1 MPNYRSLKKSIKNK
15 KNKKNKKSKR
25 SLKGGKPPR
34 RKNRGNRQQQQESR
48 NQARRQNNRGDR
60 GKQGQQGDGNKGQQG
75 DGNKGHLQGKDKQ
88 IDDLKKQIAKLK
100 DGGKDGKEGKNK
112 NSKDAFKDKYTTGP
126 TVKRYLKN
134 IHRNVAT
141 LYGRVRENCSKYP
154 FSIYDSVTK
163 FNSQLETINGNI
175 HKAHMGECRE
185 EYKRKRYYNSSSN
198 NTF

>member
-1 MPNYRSLKKSIKNK
+1 MPKYRTFKKSINK
-15 KNKKNKKSKR
+15 KISKR
-25 SLKGGKPPR
+25 NLKGGTKR
-34 RKNRGNRQQQQESR
+34 RNRNKNRTQQQESR
-48 NQARRQNNRGDR
+48 NQARGQNNRGDR
-60 GKQGQQGDGNKGQQG
+60 GKQGNGNKGQQTGNKDGNKGQ
-75 DGNKGHLQGKDKQ
+75 LQGKDKQ

-100 DGGKDGKEGKNK
+100 DGGKDAKEGKNK

-134 IHRNVAT
+134 IHRNVGT

-163 FNSQLETINGNI
+163 FNTQLETINGNI

>member
-1 MPNYRSLKKSIKNK
+1 MPNYRTLKKSI

-34 RKNRGNRQQQQESR
+34 RRNRANRKQQQESR
-48 NQARRQNNRGDR
+48 NQARTQNNRGDR
-60 GKQGQQGDGNKGQQG
+60 GQQGQQTGNKDGNKGQ
-75 DGNKGHLQGKDKQ
+75 LQGKDKQ

-100 DGGKDGKEGKNK
+100 DGKDGKEGKNGR
-112 NSKDAFKDKYTTGP
+112 DPYKDKYTTGP